1 MRRLWCAIVLAITL
15 SGAAPARPASATDD
29 LHALRGYDTTG
40 DPETALR
47 HVDEVLARAK
57 ADRRVDPVDLL
68 YAQAVRAQALSALD
82 RTEEALAL
90 FREVDAGLEA
100 RKAPETPDRAGLL
113 LHIGSELGAL
123 GKLDE
128 AESYTRRALDLAA
141 RLEGKQSPE
150 YGEALYGLGLIEYQR
165 GRQVEAIP
173 LVSEAVTIARN
184 HALATGEDL
193 ESPASWGISLA
204 ALQLYVSDA
213 ETAIVTAREAATWA
227 EARLPENHRVR
238 VATTQQLGAILSE
251 AGQYGQAIPLLR
263 AALEKRRAIL
273 PPDSP
278 QLAISLHSLAYAL
291 DNAGMHAEAGPLY
304 DRAVAIFEANPDRL
318 QANGLATM
326 IGQQARI
333 AAWDGDY
340 DKVLALREKA
350 LEVARKYS
358 LSPDDLT
365 VLTAEY
371 NLASVLVDADR
382 PQDAAPLITH
392 AREGFAKGTTPTNR
406 RRITATALS
415 ARMIA
420 EDGRPAEALTMLS
433 QGLAPLRARLLDRAT
448 ARRDVLAMAKEFRA
462 SFMQQAR
469 IAAQV
474 DAKPG
479 ARADAQAGPQ
489 AGPQALAFDAL
500 QMANLGDLQG
510 AFSSLAVLQ
519 NDYGPQAREAIRSY
533 LALSAQGRQLRK
545 ALDQAMITGDTAA
558 AAALSA
564 QVTALD
570 QQLREADARV
580 ATLVPGYQALTA
592 VEPARLADART
603 RLRPGQGLLLIG
615 SDNAGLVTQL
625 VTRDAAVIGKAKV
638 SPRRLLD
645 LQQRLRGSVEAG
657 LLDETHAGFDRQA
670 AYELYNLVFPDAVR
684 GVLKSVRELEI
695 LAPGSLSTVPFSALV
710 SRPPKGDDADPAA
723 LRETRWLARD
733 LAVSVMIS
741 ASPLPRRPATAA
753 RAQTFAGIGAPLLGP
768 PAMLAMRS
776 APRIAAGDVS
786 VDALAQLASLPDA
799 ARELR
804 DMASS
809 FGAQSQLLI
818 GAGATET
825 AVKQAPLE
833 QARVIAFAT
842 HGLVGGALR
851 GVVEPALVMTPPRVP
866 STLDD
871 GLLTASEVAQLR
883 LDADWVIL
891 SACDTSAG
899 DSENAPTYSGLARAF
914 ISAGSRALLLS
925 HWPVRDDV
933 AGRLTLRTLEGARA
947 GLSRPEALRRA
958 QLDVMRDPSI
968 PGGAHPASW
977 APFVLVGD

>member
-15 SGAAPARPASATDD
+15 SGAAPARPSSAADE
-29 LHALRGYDTTG
+29 LHALRGYDTAG

-47 HVDEVLARAK
+47 HVDEVLARAG
-57 ADRRVDPVDLL
+57 ADQRVDPVDLL
-68 YAQAVRAQALSALD
+68 YARAVRAQALSALD

-90 FREVDAGLEA
+90 FREIDAGLEA
-100 RKAPETPDRAGLL
+100 RGAPPTPDRAGLL

-128 AESYTRRALDLAA
+128 AEAYTRRALDLAGT
-141 RLEGKQSPE
+141 LEGKQSPE

-173 LVSEAVTIARN
+173 LVTEAVAIARA
-184 HALATGEDL
+184 HALATGENL

-213 ETAIVTAREAATWA
+213 ETAIVTAREAAAWA
-227 EARLPENHRVR
+227 EAHLPENHRVR

-273 PPDSP
+273 PADSP

-304 DRAVAIFEANPDRL
+304 DRAVAIFEANPDRR

-333 AAWDGDY
+333 AAWDGDFG
-340 DKVLALREKA
+340 KVLALREKA

-358 LSPDDLT
+358 ASPDDLT

-382 PQDAAPLITH
+382 PQDAAPLIAH
-392 AREGFAKGTTPTNR
+392 AREGFARGTTPTNR
-406 RRITATALS
+406 RRITAAALS
-415 ARMIA
+415 ARMVA
-420 EDGRPAEALTMLS
+420 EDGRPAEALAMLAED
-433 QGLAPLRARLLDRAT
+433 LAPLRERLLDRAT
-448 ARRDVLAMAKEFRA
+448 ARRDVLAMAREFRA
-462 SFMQQAR
+462 SFMRLAR
-469 IAAQV
+469 IAALA
-474 DAKPG
+474 DGKAG
-479 ARADAQAGPQ
+479 ATADAQAQ
-489 AGPQALAFDAL
+489 AFDAL

-545 ALDQAMITGDTAA
+545 ALDQAMIAGDAVAA
-558 AAALSA
+558 VDLATQIAALDERLRAADA
-564 QVTALD
+564 QVA
-570 QQLREADARV
+570 A
-580 ATLVPGYQALTA
+580 LVPGYQALTA
-592 VEPARLADART
+592 VEPAKLADART

-625 VTRDAAVIGKAKV
+625 VTRGAVVIGKANV

-657 LLDETHAGFDRQA
+657 LLDETHAGFDRA
-670 AYELYNLVFPDAVR
+670 AAHELYGLVFPEAVR
-684 GVLKSVRELEI
+684 GALKSVRELEI

-710 SRPPKGDDADPAA
+710 SRPPNGDDADPAA

-741 ASPLPRRPATAA
+741 ASPLPRRPATSAK
-753 RAQTFAGIGAPLLGP
+753 AQTFAGIGAPLLGP
-768 PAMLAMRS
+768 PAMLALRS
-776 APRIAAGDVS
+776 APRIKAGDVS
-786 VDALAQLASLPDA
+786 VDALTQLASLPDA

-804 DMASS
+804 DMAGR
-809 FGAQSQLLI
+809 FGTQSQLLI
-818 GAGATET
+818 GAEATET

-833 QARVIAFAT
+833 KARVIAFAT

-851 GVVEPALVMTPPRVP
+851 EVVEPALVMTPPRVP
-866 STLDD
+866 TALDD

-899 DSENAPTYSGLARAF
+899 ESENAPTYSGLARAF

-933 AGRLTLRTLEGARA
+933 AGRLTLRTLEGARS